1 MRLSA
6 ASIDADA
13 LFAPLASEGSML
25 LAVSGGPDS
34 VALMLLAAQ
43 WSLRTKC
50 DIATATIDHGL
61 RPESHDEALLA
72 GRWARAQ
79 GFSHHVLKWRGVKPS
94 TRIQER
100 ARKARYQL
108 LAQCAHDVGATAIV
122 TAHHADDQAETIL
135 FRLTRGSGV
144 TGLAGM
150 AAVSSLDD
158 LRLRRPLLG
167 LRKQELE
174 AFCVKAGHDFLRD
187 PSNENPDF
195 ARTRLRLLK
204 SSLAQQG
211 LDSAALLRL
220 GARAAQAEEAL
231 AWSAALILA
240 SSPPARGDDDDDN
253 VSRFDAFML
262 QTLPKELLQRVVAAQ
277 IARFGARQPPRLDR
291 LESAAQRLVE
301 ALAAQSSLRFTLG
314 GALVTLGK
322 TELTIEREP
331 PRRALGRSRGG

>member
-1 MRLSA
+1 MCASA

-13 LFAPLASEGSML
+13 LFAPLASEGSLL
-25 LAVSGGPDS
+25 LAISGGPDS

-43 WSLRTKC
+43 WSLRMKRA
-50 DIATATIDHGL
+50 IATATIDHGL
-61 RPESHDEALLA
+61 RPESHDEALLV

-79 GFSHHVLKWRGVKPS
+79 GFSHHVLEWRGVKPH

-108 LAQCAHDVGATAIV
+108 LAQYAHDVGASAIV

-144 TGLAGM
+144 AGLAGM

-158 LRLRRPLLG
+158 LRLRRPLL
-167 LRKQELE
+167 RVSKQQLE
-174 AFCVKAGHDFLRD
+174 AFCVEADHDFLRD
-187 PSNENPDF
+187 PSNENPNF

-231 AWSAALILA
+231 AWCAARIVA
-240 SSPPARGDDDDDN
+240 SSPHARGYDDGN
-253 VSRFDAFML
+253 VSRFDASML
-262 QTLPKELLQRVVAAQ
+262 QTLPKEFLQRVVAAQ
-277 IARFGARQPPRLDR
+277 IARLGGRQPPRLER
-291 LESAAQRLVE
+291 LESAAQRLSE

-314 GALVTLGK
+314 GALITLDK

-331 PRRALGRSRGG
+331 PRRALGRPEGE